1 MIALFEFMK
10 ENNLVGGVKMY
21 HILVCD
27 DEKDIVSAL
36 EIYLKAD
43 GYKVFKAYNGI
54 EALEIIRQEEIH
66 LVLMDIMMPEMDGIQ
81 AMTKLRESSNVP
93 VILLT
98 AKSEDTDKVLG
109 LTVGADD
116 YITKPFNPVELQA
129 RVKSQLR
136 RYMQL
141 GSGKKQQDVYSIGGI
156 SMNDKYKEVTLD
168 GEEVKLTKI
177 EYNILKFFMQHPGES
192 FSPKEIYQKVWHDE
206 SYGTENTVAVHIRHL
221 REKLEYDPANPRY
234 LKAVWGRGY
243 KLEDKK

>member
-1 MIALFEFMK
+1 
-10 ENNLVGGVKMY
+10 MY

-36 EIYLKAD
+36 EIYLKAE
-43 GYKVFKAYNGI
+43 GYEVHKAYNGK
-54 EALEIIRQEEIH
+54 EALSIMKKKEIH
-66 LVLMDIMMPEMDGIQ
+66 LVLMDIMMPEMNGLE
-81 AMTKLRESSNVP
+81 AMTELRKYSNVP

-98 AKSEDTDKVLG
+98 AKSEDTDKILG
-109 LTVGADD
+109 LNIGADD

-141 GSGKKQQDVYSIGGI
+141 GGGQPQPDVYSLGGVCL
-156 SMNDKYKEVTLD
+156 NDKTKEVTLD
-168 GEEVKLTKI
+168 QEPVSLTKI
-177 EYNILKFFMQHPGES
+177 EYNILKFLLQHPGEA
-192 FSPKEIYQKVWHDE
+192 FSPKEIYQNVWNDNPMGNE
-206 SYGTENTVAVHIRHL
+206 RTVAVHIRHL

-243 KLEDKK
+243 KIEER